1 MLVKILESEL
11 NPWAELESYNAH
23 KSYGGK
29 TGAIVT
35 FLGFMR
41 DFNEGDDVVS
51 MSLEHYPGMTEKTLE
66 KLLSDTRLQW
76 DLLDA
81 LIIHR
86 VGNLKPEDAIVLVAT
101 WSSHRKE
108 AYESN
113 RYIMET
119 LKTTAPFWKKEN
131 LLDGSSRWVG
141 KNTPG

>member
-1 MLVKILESEL
+1 
-11 NPWAELESYNAH
+11 
-23 KSYGGK
+23 
-29 TGAIVT
+29 
-35 FLGFMR
+35 
-41 DFNEGDDVVS
+41 
-51 MSLEHYPGMTEKTLE
+51 
-66 KLLSDTRLQW
+66 
-76 DLLDA
+76 
-81 LIIHR
+81 
-86 VGNLKPEDAIVLVAT
+86 VLVAT